1 MSSGLFTM
9 RLLPEEE
16 HLFSM
21 ASSVTGRSK
30 ADLVRSIVFPAL
42 ESLVADKSVCYVNG
56 DEYARIWQDMSQG
69 KASEDV
75 AFEKKMLEE
84 EEHFWTK

>member
-16 HLFSM
+16 HLFSI

-42 ESLVADKSVCYVNG
+42 ESLVAEKSVSYVSG
-56 DEYARIWQDMSQG
+56 DEFTRIWKDMSEG
-69 KASEDV
+69 KTPEDT

>member
-1 MSSGLFTM
+1 MLHDNCGFHPRRERPGFS
-9 RLLPEEE
+9 P
-16 HLFSM
+16 HL
-21 ASSVTGRSK
+21 VTGRSK

-42 ESLVADKSVCYVNG
+42 ESLVAEKFVGYVNW

-69 KASEDV
+69 KTSKDV